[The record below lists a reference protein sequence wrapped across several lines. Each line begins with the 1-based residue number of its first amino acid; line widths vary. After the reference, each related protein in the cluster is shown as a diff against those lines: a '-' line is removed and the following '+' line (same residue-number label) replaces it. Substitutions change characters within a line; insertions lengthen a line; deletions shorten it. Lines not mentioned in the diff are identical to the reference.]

1 MKKIHSSYYII
12 FIIGLLL
19 LWYFSSCE
27 EGFQTEDSPA
37 PQKHFALII
46 RGEAFRKGNQNNRD
60 DGKAESYDEQKE
72 ACATHMALVRRIE
85 SLGYK
90 VDIYIDSYHTQ
101 YDNELLE
108 WYGSNVKDSRFHTT
122 KFASQRML
130 IKDSLDMLK
139 DSLDTYDALM
149 ILRTDLFLKERFINE
164 YNPDTQTVQFPFI
177 MWTLNIRTPDGNPM
191 VTDTIFHFPRAHYDK
206 LYGLYEG
213 KSWGNTNHA
222 FLDVVPLEY
231 EKDYS
236 LMTKHFHDS
245 DSAKDFN
252 PYYRMIGRPESTK
265 WHDGEAKEFPRDF

>member
-1 MKKIHSSYYII
+1 MKKIHSSYYIL
-12 FIIGLLL
+12 FIIACLSLICYL
-19 LWYFSSCE
+19 SSR

-37 PQKHFALII
+37 PQKQFALII
-46 RGEAFRKGNQNNRD
+46 RGEAFRKGHQLNRN
-60 DGKAESYDEQKE
+60 DGQAESYGEQKE

-101 YDNELLE
+101 YDNELLG
-108 WYGSNVKDSRFHTT
+108 WYGSNVKISQFHTT
-122 KFASQRML
+122 KFASQRMI

-139 DSLDTYDALM
+139 DSLDTYDALL

-164 YNPDTQTVQFPFI
+164 YNPDTPTVQFPFVL
-177 MWTLNIRTPDGNPM
+177 WTLNIRTPAGNPM
-191 VTDTIFHFPRAHYDK
+191 LTDTIFHFPRAHYDK
-206 LYGLYEG
+206 LRGLYEG
-213 KSWGNTNHA
+213 ASWGDTNHA
-222 FLDVVPLEY
+222 FLDVIPLEY
-231 EKDYS
+231 EKEYS

>member
-12 FIIGLLL
+12 LLIAGLLL
-19 LWYFSSCE
+19 LCYLSSS
-27 EGFQTEDSPA
+27 EGFQNEEPT
-37 PQKHFALII
+37 PQKWFALII
-46 RGEAFRKGNQNNRD
+46 RGEAFRKGHQNNRD
-60 DGKAESYDEQKE
+60 DGQAESYDEQKE

-101 YDNELLE
+101 YNDTLLE
-108 WYGSNVKDSRFHTT
+108 WYGANVKDSQFHKT

-130 IKDSLDMLK
+130 IKDSLEMLK

-164 YNPDTQTVQFPFI
+164 YNPDTPTVQFPFI
-177 MWTLNIRTPDGNPM
+177 LWTLNIRTPNGNPM
-191 VTDTIFHFPRAHYDK
+191 VTDTIFHFPKIHYDK
-206 LYGLYEG
+206 LHGLYDG

-222 FLDVVPLEY
+222 FLDTVSLEY
-231 EKDYS
+231 KKEYS
-236 LMTKHFHDS
+236 LMTKHFHDA

>member
-1 MKKIHSSYYII
+1 MKKIHSSYYIL
-12 FIIGLLL
+12 FIIACLLL
-19 LWYFSSCE
+19 ICYLSSR
-27 EGFQTEDSPA
+27 EGFQNEEPS
-37 PQKHFALII
+37 PQKQFALII
-46 RGEAFRKGNQNNRD
+46 RGEAFRKGHQLNRN
-60 DGKAESYDEQKE
+60 DGQAESYDEQKE

-85 SLGYK
+85 SFGYK

-101 YDNELLE
+101 FDKDLIE
-108 WYGSNVKDSRFHTT
+108 WYGDHVKDSQFHTT

-139 DSLDTYDALM
+139 DSLDTYDALL

-206 LYGLYEG
+206 LYGLYDG
-213 KSWGNTNHA
+213 KSWGDTNHA
-222 FLDVVPLEY
+222 LLDVIPLEY
-231 EKDYS
+231 EKEYS

>member
-1 MKKIHSSYYII
+1 
-12 FIIGLLL
+12 
-19 LWYFSSCE
+19 
-27 EGFQTEDSPA
+27 
-37 PQKHFALII
+37 
-46 RGEAFRKGNQNNRD
+46 
-60 DGKAESYDEQKE
+60 
-72 ACATHMALVRRIE
+72 MALVRHIE

-90 VDIYIDSYHTQ
+90 VDVYIDSYHTQ

-108 WYGSNVKDSRFHTT
+108 WYGGHVKDSRFHTT

-139 DSLDTYDALM
+139 DTLDTYDTLM
-149 ILRTDLFLKERFINE
+149 ILRIDLFLKERFINE
-164 YNPDTQTVQFPFI
+164 YNPDTPTVQFPFI

-191 VTDTIFHFPRAHYDK
+191 VTDTIFHFPKKYYDK

-213 KSWGNTNHA
+213 RSWGDNNHA
-222 FLDVVPLEY
+222 FLDIVPLEY
-231 EKDYS
+231 EKEYS